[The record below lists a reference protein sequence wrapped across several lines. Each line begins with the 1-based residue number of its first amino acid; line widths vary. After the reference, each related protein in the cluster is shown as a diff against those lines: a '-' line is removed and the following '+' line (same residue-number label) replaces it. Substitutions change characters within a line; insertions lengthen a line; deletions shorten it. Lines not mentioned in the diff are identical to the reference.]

1 MRTPIL
7 WTAAAL
13 AAASSAAFA
22 DERDDRIERLERETA
37 DLRRELAE
45 FKAQRAP
52 ASDVSAVR
60 AAVDEYLARGAEGAG
75 TYAGPG
81 GVRRPG
87 GGVTLGGYFS
97 TRYLATQEAGKKP
110 SFVDMRLVPQLHADV
125 TDRIA
130 FNCEIE
136 FEHGGVS
143 DEIDGEIAVEYAE
156 LAFRVSDR
164 LTFKAGTLLVPF
176 GAFNQSHD
184 DPLNEL
190 SSRPDVARFVV
201 PSAFDVPGVGAMG
214 SFDLSDDAALTYD
227 VVLCNGWRD
236 EFNGDEGS
244 RGARGLF
251 EEDDNHDKTVFGRL
265 GAVPTVDFIDAL
277 NVGISGAFGK
287 VGEQS
292 DRLRGYG
299 FDAAAKRGPWEFKG
313 EFDQFGIDRAPG
325 SAPPI
330 DARGRLGP
338 VRGFHGWYAQMLY
351 RVTDEW
357 VRSLPF
363 AEKDASLAFVLRR
376 DSADLDD
383 RVHGAGPGDDERA
396 WSVGVT
402 YRPTGRT
409 AVKVEFRH
417 ASSGAQGDAGSQR
430 DLFAIEF
437 ATYF

>member
-13 AAASSAAFA
+13 AAASSAALA

-45 FKAQRAP
+45 WRAQRAP
-52 ASDVSAVR
+52 ATDVSAIR
-60 AAVDEYLARGAEGAG
+60 AAVDDYLANAAEGSR

-97 TRYLATQEAGKKP
+97 TRYLARQEAGKKP

-125 TDRIA
+125 TDRIS

-136 FEHGGVS
+136 FEHGGIS
-143 DEIDGEIAVEYAE
+143 DEIGGEIAVEYAE

-164 LTFKAGTLLVPF
+164 FTFKAGTLLVPF
-176 GAFNQSHD
+176 GAFNQNHD

-190 SSRPDVARFVV
+190 SSRPDVARFVL

-214 SFDLSDDAALTYD
+214 SIDLSQDAALTYD
-227 VVLCNGWRD
+227 VILCNGFRD
-236 EFNGDEGS
+236 EFNAEEGS
-244 RGARGLF
+244 RAARGLF
-251 EEDDNHDKTVFGRL
+251 EDDQNHDKTVFGRI
-265 GAVPTVDFIDAL
+265 GAVPTLEFVDAL
-277 NVGISGAFGK
+277 NVGVSGAFGK

-299 FDAAAKRGPWEFKG
+299 IDASAKSGPWEFKG

-338 VRGFHGWYAQMLY
+338 VRGIHGWYAQMLY
-351 RVTDEW
+351 RVGDEW

-363 AEKDASLAFVLRR
+363 AEKDASLAFILRR
-376 DSADLDD
+376 DAADLDD
-383 RVHGAGPGDDERA
+383 RVHGADVRDDERA

-409 AVKVEFRH
+409 AVKFEYRR
-417 ASSGAQGDAGSQR
+417 ASSGADGAAGSER